1 LRTWSPPSPEKS
13 RREHQPHW
21 RSEPN
26 SARDLF
32 KEVEDRIAAAIECC
46 HFQSAELEE
55 VERMD
60 QDMAARFEEVVRIL
74 SKLDLGIIWIEA
86 NDRERRVLI

>member
-1 LRTWSPPSPEKS
+1 
-13 RREHQPHW
+13 
-21 RSEPN
+21 
-26 SARDLF
+26 
-32 KEVEDRIAAAIECC
+32 
-46 HFQSAELEE
+46 
-55 VERMD
+55 MD